1 MSFAQIMGALIQ
13 PDVLLAM
20 LVGILG
26 GMIIG
31 ILPGLG
37 GTIAAALML
46 PLTYTL
52 TPVAAL
58 VMLTSIY
65 TSCVYGGSFTAILL
79 STPGTTASAAT
90 ALDGYELTRKGRG
103 LEAIGIA
110 TFASIF
116 GGFFSGIM
124 LLTIA
129 PLLSKVALMFS
140 GPEYF
145 LIAILGLTMI
155 GSLVADSPVKGLA
168 VGAIGLL
175 ISTVGMDAMTGQLRF
190 TFGATFLSSGITIV
204 PTMIGLFA
212 ISQVLILA
220 EDYKNA
226 NKKMFEDEKGNTEG
240 NIFSSARRMIP
251 SGKTMLSLLPNALRS
266 SIYGLLVG
274 IMPGAGG
281 DVACWISYDAAKR
294 ASKHPEEF
302 GKGSIQGVCAS
313 EAANN
318 AVTGGSFIPLFT
330 LGVPG
335 SSTAAVILGGMMIH
349 GLVPGSELFTQK
361 ANLVYPIMV
370 GFIIANIVMGVFG
383 VLLGPYLTKLASVPI
398 SMLLPVLITLCMI
411 GAYTMQSSIY
421 DVYMTLAFGLFGYL
435 MRKTGFTPTPIVLAV
450 ILGGMAEV
458 GFSQSIVM
466 AKGNVIAYYFSRPI
480 SVVLIVFILFVLF
493 WPVVRK
499 ITKAVKGREKS
510 GTAAAG
516 R

>member
-1 MSFAQIMGALIQ
+1 MNVVQIMGALFQ
-13 PDVLLAM
+13 PDVMIAM
-20 LVGILG
+20 MVGILG

-31 ILPGLG
+31 VLPGLG

-52 TPVAAL
+52 SPVAAL
-58 VMLTSIY
+58 VMLTAIY
-65 TSCVYGGSFTAILL
+65 TSCIYGGSFSAILL
-79 STPGTTASAAT
+79 HTPGTTASAAT
-90 ALDGYELTRKGRG
+90 AMDGYELSKKGKG

-110 TFASIF
+110 TFASMF

-124 LLTIA
+124 LLIIA
-129 PLLSKVALMFS
+129 PQLAKVALMFS

-145 LIAILGLTMI
+145 LIAVFGLTII
-155 GSLVADSPVKGLA
+155 GSLVAETPVKGLA

-190 TFGATFLSSGITIV
+190 TFGASFLSSGITIV

-220 EDYKNA
+220 EDYANA
-226 NKKMFEDEKGNTEG
+226 NKRPFEETVRNTKE
-240 NIFSSARRMIP
+240 NIFASIKRMIP
-251 SGKTMLSLLPNALRS
+251 SGKTMISLLPNTLRS

-281 DVACWISYDAAKR
+281 DVACWVAYDSAKR

-302 GKGSIQGVCAS
+302 GKGSIAGICAS

-330 LGVPG
+330 LGIPG

-349 GLVPGSELFTQK
+349 GIIPGNELFTQK
-361 ANLVYPIMV
+361 ANLVYPIII
-370 GFIIANIVMGVFG
+370 GFILANILMGVCG
-383 VLLGPYLTKLASVPI
+383 VFLAPYITKLANVPI
-398 SMLLPVLITLCMI
+398 SILIPVLLTLCFI
-411 GAYTMQSSIY
+411 GAYTMQNSLY
-421 DVYMTLAFGLFGYL
+421 DVYVALAFGILGYV
-435 MRKTGFTPTPIVLAV
+435 MRRTGFTPTPIVLAV
-450 ILGGMAEV
+450 ILGGMAEI

-466 AKGNVIAYYFSRPI
+466 AKGNVIAYYLSRPI
-480 SVVLIVFILFVLF
+480 SVALIMLILAVLL
-493 WPVVRK
+493 WPMVK
-499 ITKAVKGREKS
+499 WKAKKGKR
-510 GTAAAG
+510 TT
-516 R
+516 